1 MDSTLQ
7 RARHNGSGRYV
18 AILAWACFAVCASA
32 QHSAPAGQ
40 GELAPS
46 GTLRVGLNLGN
57 AVTVTKDATTG
68 ELRGVAVEVGRALAS
83 RLGVTFTPVT
93 YPSVAKMV
101 EAVKAGEW
109 DVAFLAAD
117 PARAVDMAFTPPY
130 MEVDNTYLV
139 PPGSALQT
147 LANVDQPGIRIA
159 VPQRSAPDLFLSR
172 TLRHAELVRS
182 TAGLA
187 AAVELVRTGQAQAVA
202 ADRASLLG
210 VAATWSG
217 AWVLEE
223 RFMAVE
229 HAIAIPK
236 DREAGLSYLR
246 DFVAQA
252 KHSGLIQQAIERS
265 GVRGVQVAP

>member
-1 MDSTLQ
+1 MDSTLK
-7 RARHNGSGRYV
+7 RVRHKGSGRYV
-18 AILAWACFAVCASA
+18 AILAWVCFAVCASA
-32 QHSAPAGQ
+32 RNSASAGHS
-40 GELAPS
+40 ELTPT

-83 RLGVTFTPVT
+83 RLGVAFTPVT
-93 YPSVAKMV
+93 YPSVAKMAD
-101 EAVKAGEW
+101 AVKAGEW

-117 PARAVDMAFTPPY
+117 PARAVDMVFTPPY

-139 PPGSALQT
+139 PPGSAMQT
-147 LANVDQPGIRIA
+147 IADVDQPGIRIA

-202 ADRASLLG
+202 ADRSSLLG
-210 VAATWSG
+210 VAAMWPG
-217 AWVLEE
+217 ARVLEE
-223 RFMAVE
+223 RFVAVE

-246 DFVAQA
+246 DFVEQA
-252 KHSGLIQQAIERS
+252 KRSGLIQQAIERS
-265 GVRGVQVAP
+265 GVRAVQVAP